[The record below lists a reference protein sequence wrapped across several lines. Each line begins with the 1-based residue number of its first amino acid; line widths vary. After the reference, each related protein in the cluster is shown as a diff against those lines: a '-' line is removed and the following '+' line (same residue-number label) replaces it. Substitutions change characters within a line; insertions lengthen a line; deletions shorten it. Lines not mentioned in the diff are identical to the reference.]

1 MKGSCKRNHVPR
13 NSPLAFNQS
22 QWRSL
27 GNNFGQ
33 SVLKNAGILGKTIM
47 LRGTLLW
54 PLAKAN
60 GEVLGTTL
68 KEEWMTMV
76 VQFVVQV

>member
-1 MKGSCKRNHVPR
+1 MKGSCKRSHVPR

-27 GNNFGQ
+27 GNSFGQ
-33 SVLKNAGILGKTIM
+33 SVLKNAGILGKTFM
-47 LRGTLLW
+47 FRGTLPW

-60 GEVLGTTL
+60 GEVLGSTL
-68 KEEWMTMV
+68 KEEWRPMV
-76 VQFVVQV
+76 VQLEVQV

>member
-1 MKGSCKRNHVPR
+1 MKGSCKRKHVPR

-27 GNNFGQ
+27 GNNFGK

-47 LRGTLLW
+47 LQGTLLW
-54 PLAKAN
+54 PLAKAY
-60 GEVLGTTL
+60 GKVLGTTL
-68 KEEWMTMV
+68 KEEWRPMV
-76 VQFVVQV
+76 VHLEAQV

>member
-1 MKGSCKRNHVPR
+1 M
-13 NSPLAFNQS
+13 AFNQS

-27 GNNFGQ
+27 GINFGQ

-54 PLAKAN
+54 PLAKAH
-60 GEVLGTTL
+60 GEILGTTL
-68 KEEWMTMV
+68 KEEWRTMV
-76 VQFVVQV
+76 VQLEVQV